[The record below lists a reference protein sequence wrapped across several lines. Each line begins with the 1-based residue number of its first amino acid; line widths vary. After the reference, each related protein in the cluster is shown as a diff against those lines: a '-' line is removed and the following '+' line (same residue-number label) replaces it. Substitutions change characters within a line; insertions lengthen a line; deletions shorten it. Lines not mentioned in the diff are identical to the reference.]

1 MILKIIIILLIVIIL
16 AFLVNIIF
24 DTKKKNKSKISFKE
38 SMDLVELPIVTFYN
52 GHKKLNF
59 LLDTGSNLS
68 HINQSVLSKIKYTES
83 KLSAS
88 VFGMEGNTVE
98 SKFCDIDISYKEHKF
113 KESFC
118 ITNLDQ
124 SFSII
129 KKENGVQLHG
139 ILGNKFFETYK
150 YILDF
155 NELIAY
161 IK

>member
-1 MILKIIIILLIVIIL
+1 MLTVAIL
-16 AFLVNIIF
+16 AIIVNIIF
-24 DTKKKNKSKISFKE
+24 DTKKKNESKISFKE
-38 SMDLVELPIVTFYN
+38 SMDLVELPIVTFYQ
-52 GHKKLNF
+52 GRKKLNF

-68 HINQSVLSKIKYTES
+68 HINQSVLSKIKYEKS
-83 KLSAS
+83 DIINK
-88 VFGMEGNTVE
+88 VFGMEGNTIDTE
-98 SKFCDIDISYKEHKF
+98 YCDINISYKKQGY

-118 ITNLDQ
+118 ITDLSK
-124 SFSII
+124 SFDLI

-161 IK
+161 VK